1 MMHMP
6 QRGLAAALLVLTA
19 AALAAGA
26 GLGIAAGTPAA
37 AVQFVPVLL
46 AFAAVGWFV
55 ARHRPR
61 NPIGWLFLAEAL
73 AFAVAVAT
81 SNYAKYGVS
90 ADSQLPGVAWLA
102 WLGAIPGEL
111 FFIFALVLL
120 VFPDGRLPSP
130 RWRPVAWVIIAA
142 EMVTVAI
149 ATLSGAALR
158 SQGSAVKSP
167 VNLIPA
173 GAAFSILQFVQTVM
187 IPVSVVAAAGCVS
200 RYRRSSVEVR
210 HQIRW
215 FAFAG
220 LLTAASMLVFGVAVN
235 NPLIGFV
242 ALGPLVPIATGIAI
256 TKYRLYDIDI
266 VLRRTIVYAAMAAF
280 ITAVYVAIVVGIGAL
295 SSGTLAPSGAQPSL
309 ALSVVAT
316 AVVGVAFQPV
326 RERVQRLASRLV
338 YGHRATPYQALSE
351 FAGRMSESYAYDEVL
366 PRMARILAEGTGA
379 DRADVWLAADSAL
392 RSGASWPSQAEERET
407 VPLPAD
413 GMPAIG
419 GATRVLMV
427 QHDGET
433 LGALSVSKRAGEALT
448 PTEDKLLSDLAAQ
461 AGLILRNVGLTE
473 ELMARVTELHASRL
487 RIVEAQDS
495 ERLRIQR
502 DLRAGTQQ
510 QLVDISAK
518 LAVAESIAGQD
529 DLQEREVI
537 GQLRAE
543 TRKAMETLRELAHGI
558 NPPVLAQS
566 GLAAAIGSLASRSV
580 PPAQLIASGLARYPE
595 EVETAIYF
603 CCTEIL
609 QNAAR
614 QAPGST
620 VRLRVAEADGVL
632 ALSAACDGPGL
643 DNLAAGGGSSLQNM
657 TDRIAA
663 LGGTLGLS
671 TEPDGTG
678 ATITC
683 QIGVEAPDSVAP
695 GSASAADGESAPAAL
710 GSVMHTLPLI
720 IARSAAGQVPR

>member
-1 MMHMP
+1 MTHKP
-6 QRGLAAALLVLTA
+6 AGSLATALLVLTA

-26 GLGIAAGTPAA
+26 GFGIAAGVVAA
-37 AVQFVPVLL
+37 AVQFAPVLL
-46 AFAAVGWFV
+46 AFAAVGWFI

-61 NPIGWLFLAEAL
+61 NPIGWLFLVEAL

-81 SNYAKYGVS
+81 SNYARYAAS
-90 ADSQLPGVAWLA
+90 THSQPAAAAWLA

-111 FFIFALVLL
+111 FYMFALVLL
-120 VFPDGRLPSP
+120 VFPDGRVPSP

-142 EMVTVAI
+142 EAATVAI
-149 ATLSGAALR
+149 AMLSGAALR
-158 SQGSAVKSP
+158 GQGSAVKSP
-167 VNLIPA
+167 VNVIPA
-173 GAAFSILQFVQTVM
+173 GIANSTLQFVQTVM

-200 RYRRSSVEVR
+200 RYRHSSAEVR
-210 HQIRW
+210 HQIKW

-235 NPLIGFV
+235 DPLIGFIV
-242 ALGPLVPIATGIAI
+242 LGPLVPIATGIAI

-266 VLRRTIVYAAMAAF
+266 VLRRTIVYAVMAAF
-280 ITAVYVAIVVGIGAL
+280 ITAVYVAIVAGIGAL
-295 SSGTLAPSGAQPSL
+295 SSGSLAPSGTQPSL

-316 AVVGVAFQPV
+316 AVVALAFQPV

-351 FAGRMSESYAYDEVL
+351 FAGRMGESYAHDEVL

-379 DRADVWLAADSAL
+379 DRADVWLAADSSL
-392 RSGASWPSQAEERET
+392 RSGASWPSQADTREP
-407 VPLPAD
+407 VPLPVE
-413 GMPAIG
+413 GLPAIV
-419 GATRVLMV
+419 GATRVLLV
-427 QHDGET
+427 EHDGEI

-473 ELMARVTELHASRL
+473 ELIARVAELHASRL
-487 RIVEAQDS
+487 RIALAQDG
-495 ERLRIQR
+495 ERRRIQR
-502 DLRAGTQQ
+502 DLGEGTQQ
-510 QLVDISAK
+510 QLHDIAAK

-529 DLQEREVI
+529 ELREREVV

-558 NPPVLAQS
+558 NPPVLAQN

-580 PPAQLIASGLARYPE
+580 PPAQLHASDVGRYPE
-595 EVETAIYF
+595 EIETAVYL
-603 CCTEIL
+603 CCAEAL

-614 QAPGST
+614 QAPDST
-620 VRLRVAEADGVL
+620 VRLHIAELDGVL
-632 ALSAACDGPGL
+632 SFSAACDGLGP
-643 DNLAAGGGSSLQNM
+643 DNFAGVDGSGLQNM

-663 LGGTLGLS
+663 LGGTLQMS
-671 TEPDGTG
+671 TSTAGTG
-678 ATITC
+678 ATISC
-683 QIGVEAPDSVAP
+683 RIGVDAADPVPP
-695 GSASAADGESAPAAL
+695 GSAGAAL
-710 GSVMHTLPLI
+710 
-720 IARSAAGQVPR
+720 ARAAPGMPPALAAEWQHAR

>member
-1 MMHMP
+1 MMQLP
-6 QRGLAAALLVLTA
+6 KRALATALLVLA
-19 AALAAGA
+19 VAALAAGA
-26 GLGIAAGTPAA
+26 GFGIAAGAAAA
-37 AVQFVPVLL
+37 AVQFVPVLI
-46 AFAAVGWFV
+46 AFAAVGWFI

-61 NPIGWLFLAEAL
+61 NPIGWLFLVEAL

-81 SNYAKYGVS
+81 SSYARYAAS
-90 ADSQLPGVAWLA
+90 AESQLPGVAWLA

-111 FFIFALVLL
+111 FFLFALVLL

-130 RWRPVAWVIIAA
+130 RWRPVAWVIVAA
-142 EMVTVAI
+142 EVVIVTI
-149 ATLSGAALR
+149 AMLSGAALR
-158 SQGSAVKSP
+158 SQGSTVRSP

-173 GAAFSILQFVQTVM
+173 GPAFSILQFVQTVL

-200 RYRRSSVEVR
+200 RYRRSSAEVR

-235 NPLIGFV
+235 NPLIGFA

-295 SSGTLAPSGAQPSL
+295 SSGRLAPSGTQPSL

-379 DRADVWLAADSAL
+379 DRADVWQAAGSLL
-392 RSGASWPSQAEERET
+392 RAGASWPSQADAREP

-413 GMPAIG
+413 GLPAIG
-419 GATRVLMV
+419 GATRVLLV
-427 QHDGET
+427 RHDGET

-461 AGLILRNVGLTE
+461 AGLILRNVGLTD

-487 RIVEAQDS
+487 RIALAQDS
-495 ERLRIQR
+495 ERRRIQR

-510 QLVDISAK
+510 QLADISAK

-529 DLQEREVI
+529 EVQEREVL
-537 GQLRAE
+537 GQLRTQ

-566 GLAAAIGSLASRSV
+566 GLAAAVGSLASRSV
-580 PPAQLIASGLARYPE
+580 PPPQLIASSVGRYPE
-595 EVETAIYF
+595 EVETAVYF
-603 CCTEIL
+603 CCAEAL

-620 VRLRVAEADGVL
+620 VRLDLAEADGVL
-632 ALSAACDGPGL
+632 SFSAACDGPAL
-643 DNLAAGGGSSLQNM
+643 DNLAVVGGSSLQNM

-663 LGGTLGLS
+663 LGGTLEMNLWPG
-671 TEPDGTG
+671 GTG

-683 QIGVEAPDSVAP
+683 RIDVHSVSHVTP
-695 GSASAADGESAPAAL
+695 GSADKAAVEPAAAAL
-710 GSVMHTLPLI
+710 PAGSSP
-720 IARSAAGQVPR
+720 GEPYPRASVAEPA